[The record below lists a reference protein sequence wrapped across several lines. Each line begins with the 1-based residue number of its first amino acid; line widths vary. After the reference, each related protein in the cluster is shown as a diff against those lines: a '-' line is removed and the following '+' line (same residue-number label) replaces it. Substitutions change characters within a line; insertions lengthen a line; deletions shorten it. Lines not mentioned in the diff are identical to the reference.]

1 MQYLKVKFLTDFMR
15 PPLSLLI
22 DKESKVC
29 DLCNNPVLTVSSD
42 GSNVLLGVLLDP
54 PSPYFCLIPLQF
66 QAFSCFLGLI
76 ETASFQCQL
85 PFPWA
90 QPTTERCSC
99 TEFPTKSTWLSAEE
113 QHLQSVNASATRYS
127 VLQKGTTAMLYL
139 SQIITVKKLKK
150 KSFHRKDSK

>member
-54 PSPYFCLIPLQF
+54 PSSYFCLIPLQF
-66 QAFSCFLGLI
+66 QAL
-76 ETASFQCQL
+76 
-85 PFPWA
+85 
-90 QPTTERCSC
+90 
-99 TEFPTKSTWLSAEE
+99 LSKI
-113 QHLQSVNASATRYS
+113 LSLKQS
-127 VLQKGTTAMLYL
+127 
-139 SQIITVKKLKK
+139 
-150 KSFHRKDSK
+150 

>member
-66 QAFSCFLGLI
+66 QAL
-76 ETASFQCQL
+76 
-85 PFPWA
+85 
-90 QPTTERCSC
+90 
-99 TEFPTKSTWLSAEE
+99 LSKI
-113 QHLQSVNASATRYS
+113 LSLKQS
-127 VLQKGTTAMLYL
+127 
-139 SQIITVKKLKK
+139 
-150 KSFHRKDSK
+150 